1 MFKSSDFNPNAGNN
15 VPKIINPGTHLC
27 RVVDVKLDAPAYK
40 KEAYFIVLT
49 LEGPDR
55 GPEFV
60 GLPIDKMNPSLG
72 NYKGQIGNVRSGR
85 YPFSDYVYEG
95 REISRDEQMFRW
107 INNVA
112 KQLGVLDAMN
122 AGNGIQAATI
132 EEYVDAVRKFITA
145 PGLWAQFTV
154 AGQEYFTEGYDRAN
168 YRLFFPKQE
177 GKLLPYSALEDAEGN
192 PVNFLPYN
200 AAKHIIVKVEE
211 PAQTVTEFGGQSAND
226 MFAVSSGTTA
236 VNAFANATVTN
247 TSPFPEMPAVNNV
260 PEANNPATLNLP

>member
-27 RVVDVKLDAPAYK
+27 RVVDVKLDAPSYK

-95 REISRDEQMFRW
+95 RDISRDEQMFRW
-107 INNVA
+107 INNLA
-112 KQLGVLDAMN
+112 KQLGVFDAMN

-192 PVNFLPYN
+192 PVNLLPYN

-211 PAQTVTEFGGQSAND
+211 PAQTVTEFGGQAAGIPAND
-226 MFAVSSGTTA
+226 MFNL
-236 VNAFANATVTN
+236 NAAT
-247 TSPFPEMPAVNNV
+247 PI
-260 PEANNPATLNLP
+260 ANNTFAEGGTAPATLNLPS